1 MFESPGQN
9 PRTPKAFEHSR
20 RDAEHFEHS
29 RRDAEHSVSP
39 GHEHFHFTDIAAVP
53 QKWRDHLNCRHCKR
67 QLVVYLGGAFL
78 TVAPE
83 LLTCEQKLVV
93 AGCFEKGKALSI
105 ESSGVQEC
113 SLLTS
118 DAEESDTRVW
128 LHVVH
133 SSGN

>member
-1 MFESPGQN
+1 MFDSPGQN
-9 PRTPKAFEHSR
+9 PHTPKAFEQSR
-20 RDAEHFEHS
+20 RDAEHL
-29 RRDAEHSVSP
+29 VSP

-53 QKWRDHLNCRHCKR
+53 QKWRDHLNCRQCKR

-78 TVAPE
+78 TIALE

-93 AGCFEKGKALSI
+93 AGCFEEGKALSI

-118 DAEESDTRVW
+118 DTGYSTST
-128 LHVVH
+128 
-133 SSGN
+133 SSN